1 MRTITQ
7 NMYDKIQMA
16 IMIISKCKRI
26 KMHKKSVQNIYAILY
41 IILSSTI
48 VTGAY
53 FYSLQLGLD
62 RLSET
67 AKVRIDQSSN
77 RLLEQLASFKQLSN
91 LLARNPKIIEAFEG
105 NSDIKS
111 IDELVQ
117 STVFLSGSE
126 QILLINKTG
135 NVIASSKLVSG
146 KPTEKSINPNEPY
159 VQAALNGRLGYFY
172 AVDKQTL
179 ARTIFIARGIY
190 TSSLSPQGVVIIK
203 VDIPSL
209 EYQWNVDDVSLAFF
223 DANDV
228 AFITNRPSMAL
239 RRLGS
244 LDKPFLETKHYE
256 RNQISKFFDYKK
268 LMLLNH
274 TILKFFNTE
283 ELPKEALILSKYIPR
298 LEMTTQVFMS
308 TQVTKFSARVQ
319 AGLTAAIFFALGS
332 GLWSLWLRRQRLIDK
347 LAIEEAANAKLEAR
361 VEKRTA
367 QLKKAQFQLVQAGKL
382 KALGEISAGISHE
395 LNQPLA
401 AMQNFSE
408 NGAKMLDLNKIEA
421 ARINFDLIGTQINR
435 ITRIIKSL
443 RAFARKEKE
452 TIEAI
457 DLQEVIKE
465 TLSLS
470 KSRIDFEKVDIEWHP
485 EDKEIMVMGG
495 HVRLQQVVI
504 NLLTN
509 AIDSMQNKK
518 NKKIS
523 IKILKS
529 KSDVIMSVRDTGDG
543 LSDPGRVFEP
553 FYSTKEVGASKGM
566 GLGLSISY
574 GIVGSFG
581 GEMSCSNYKS
591 GGAEFIIK
599 LRVADGKMLS

>member
-1 MRTITQ
+1 
-7 NMYDKIQMA
+7 MYDKIQMA

-268 LMLLNH
+268 SMLLSH

-283 ELPKEALILSKYIPR
+283 ELPKEALILSKDIPR

-408 NGAKMLDLNKIEA
+408 NGAKMLDLNKIED

>member
-1 MRTITQ
+1 
-7 NMYDKIQMA
+7 
-16 IMIISKCKRI
+16 
-26 KMHKKSVQNIYAILY
+26 MHKKSVQNIYAILY

-268 LMLLNH
+268 SMLLNH

-308 TQVTKFSARVQ
+308 TQVTKFSAKVQ

-408 NGAKMLDLNKIEA
+408 NGAKMLDLNKIED

>member
-1 MRTITQ
+1 M
-7 NMYDKIQMA
+7 
-16 IMIISKCKRI
+16 
-26 KMHKKSVQNIYAILY
+26 
-41 IILSSTI
+41 
-48 VTGAY
+48 
-53 FYSLQLGLD
+53 
-62 RLSET
+62 
-67 AKVRIDQSSN
+67 
-77 RLLEQLASFKQLSN
+77 
-91 LLARNPKIIEAFEG
+91 
-105 NSDIKS
+105 
-111 IDELVQ
+111 
-117 STVFLSGSE
+117 
-126 QILLINKTG
+126 
-135 NVIASSKLVSG
+135 
-146 KPTEKSINPNEPY
+146 
-159 VQAALNGRLGYFY
+159 
-172 AVDKQTL
+172 DKQTL
-179 ARTIFIARGIY
+179 ARSIFIARGIY

-268 LMLLNH
+268 SMLLNH

-408 NGAKMLDLNKIEA
+408 NGAKMLDLNKIED

>member
-1 MRTITQ
+1 
-7 NMYDKIQMA
+7 MYDKIQMA

-111 IDELVQ
+111 IDEMVQ

-268 LMLLNH
+268 SMLLNH

-408 NGAKMLDLNKIEA
+408 NGAKMLDLNKIED

>member
-1 MRTITQ
+1 MFVCI
-7 NMYDKIQMA
+7 
-16 IMIISKCKRI
+16 
-26 KMHKKSVQNIYAILY
+26 
-41 IILSSTI
+41 
-48 VTGAY
+48 
-53 FYSLQLGLD
+53 
-62 RLSET
+62 
-67 AKVRIDQSSN
+67 
-77 RLLEQLASFKQLSN
+77 
-91 LLARNPKIIEAFEG
+91 
-105 NSDIKS
+105 
-111 IDELVQ
+111 
-117 STVFLSGSE
+117 
-126 QILLINKTG
+126 
-135 NVIASSKLVSG
+135 
-146 KPTEKSINPNEPY
+146 
-159 VQAALNGRLGYFY
+159 
-172 AVDKQTL
+172 QTL

-203 VDIPSL
+203 VDVPTL
-209 EYQWNVDDVSLAFF
+209 EYQWNVDDISLAFF
-223 DANDV
+223 DANNV

-239 RRLGS
+239 RRIGA

-256 RNQISKFFDYKK
+256 KTQISKFFDYKK
-268 LMLLNH
+268 SMLLNH
-274 TILKFFNTE
+274 TIYKFFNTE

-298 LEMTTQVFMS
+298 LEMTTQVFMA
-308 TQVTKFSARVQ
+308 TQETKFSARVQ

-408 NGAKMLDLNKIEA
+408 NGAKMLDLNKIED

-452 TIEAI
+452 TIEVI

-470 KSRIDFEKVDIEWHP
+470 KSRIDFEKVNIEWHP

-518 NKKIS
+518 NKKIF
-523 IKILKS
+523 IKILES
-529 KSDVIMSVRDTGDG
+529 GSDVIMSVRDTGDG
-543 LSDPGRVFEP
+543 LIDPERVFEP

-581 GEMSCSNYKS
+581 GEMSCSNHKS
-591 GGAEFIIK
+591 GGAEFSIK
-599 LRVADGKMLS
+599 LRVANGKMLS

>member
-1 MRTITQ
+1 
-7 NMYDKIQMA
+7 MYDKIQMA

-105 NSDIKS
+105 NSDIES

-268 LMLLNH
+268 SMLLNH

-408 NGAKMLDLNKIEA
+408 NGAKMLDLNKIED

>member
-1 MRTITQ
+1 
-7 NMYDKIQMA
+7 
-16 IMIISKCKRI
+16 
-26 KMHKKSVQNIYAILY
+26 MHKKSVQNIYAILY

-268 LMLLNH
+268 SMLLNH

-408 NGAKMLDLNKIEA
+408 NGAKMLDLNKIED

>member
-1 MRTITQ
+1 
-7 NMYDKIQMA
+7 MYDKIQMA

-268 LMLLNH
+268 SMLLNH

-361 VEKRTA
+361 VEKRTS

-408 NGAKMLDLNKIEA
+408 NGAKMLDLNKIED

-470 KSRIDFEKVDIEWHP
+470 KSRINFEKVDIEWHP

>member
-1 MRTITQ
+1 
-7 NMYDKIQMA
+7 MYDKIQMA

-146 KPTEKSINPNEPY
+146 KPTKKSINPNEPY

-408 NGAKMLDLNKIEA
+408 NGAKMLDLNKIED

>member
-1 MRTITQ
+1 
-7 NMYDKIQMA
+7 MYDKIQMA

-268 LMLLNH
+268 SMLLNH

-408 NGAKMLDLNKIEA
+408 NGAKMLDLNKIED

-518 NKKIS
+518 NKKIT

>member
-1 MRTITQ
+1 
-7 NMYDKIQMA
+7 
-16 IMIISKCKRI
+16 
-26 KMHKKSVQNIYAILY
+26 MHKKSVQNIYAILY

-268 LMLLNH
+268 SMLLNH

-408 NGAKMLDLNKIEA
+408 NGAKMLDLNKIGD

-529 KSDVIMSVRDTGDG
+529 KSKSDVIMSVRDTGDG

>member
-1 MRTITQ
+1 
-7 NMYDKIQMA
+7 MYDKIQMA

-268 LMLLNH
+268 SMLLSH

-408 NGAKMLDLNKIEA
+408 NGAKMLDLNKIED

-457 DLQEVIKE
+457 DLQEVVKE

-543 LSDPGRVFEP
+543 LSDP
-553 FYSTKEVGASKGM
+553 
-566 GLGLSISY
+566 
-574 GIVGSFG
+574 
-581 GEMSCSNYKS
+581 
-591 GGAEFIIK
+591 
-599 LRVADGKMLS
+599 

>member
-1 MRTITQ
+1 VRTITQ

-268 LMLLNH
+268 SMLLNH

-408 NGAKMLDLNKIEA
+408 NGAKMLDLNKIED

>member
-1 MRTITQ
+1 
-7 NMYDKIQMA
+7 
-16 IMIISKCKRI
+16 
-26 KMHKKSVQNIYAILY
+26 MHKKSVQNIYAILY

-268 LMLLNH
+268 SMLLNH

-408 NGAKMLDLNKIEA
+408 NGAKMLDLNKIED

-470 KSRIDFEKVDIEWHP
+470 KSRIDFEKVDIEWQP

>member
-1 MRTITQ
+1 
-7 NMYDKIQMA
+7 
-16 IMIISKCKRI
+16 
-26 KMHKKSVQNIYAILY
+26 MHKKSVQNIYAILY

-135 NVIASSKLVSG
+135 NVIASSRLVSG

-268 LMLLNH
+268 SMLLNH

-408 NGAKMLDLNKIEA
+408 NGAKMLDLNKIED
-421 ARINFDLIGTQINR
+421 ARVNFDLIGTQINR

>member
-1 MRTITQ
+1 
-7 NMYDKIQMA
+7 MYDKIQMA

-268 LMLLNH
+268 SMLLNH

-408 NGAKMLDLNKIEA
+408 NGAKMLDLNKIED
-421 ARINFDLIGTQINR
+421 ARINFDLERTQINR

>member
-1 MRTITQ
+1 
-7 NMYDKIQMA
+7 MYDKIQMA

-105 NSDIKS
+105 NSDIES

-268 LMLLNH
+268 SMLLNH

-408 NGAKMLDLNKIEA
+408 NGAKMLDLNKIED

-591 GGAEFIIK
+591 GGAEFSIK
-599 LRVADGKMLS
+599 LRVANGKMLS

>member
-1 MRTITQ
+1 
-7 NMYDKIQMA
+7 MYDKIQMT

-268 LMLLNH
+268 SMLLNH

-408 NGAKMLDLNKIEA
+408 NGAKMLDLNKIED

>member
-1 MRTITQ
+1 
-7 NMYDKIQMA
+7 MYNKIQMA

-268 LMLLNH
+268 SMLLNH

-408 NGAKMLDLNKIEA
+408 NGAKMLDLNKIED

>member
-268 LMLLNH
+268 SMLLNH

-408 NGAKMLDLNKIEA
+408 NGAKMLDLNKIED

>member
-1 MRTITQ
+1 
-7 NMYDKIQMA
+7 MYDKIQMA

-268 LMLLNH
+268 SMLLNH

-401 AMQNFSE
+401 AIQNFSE

>member
-1 MRTITQ
+1 
-7 NMYDKIQMA
+7 MYDKIQMA

-256 RNQISKFFDYKK
+256 RNQISKFFDYEKS
-268 LMLLNH
+268 MLLNH

-408 NGAKMLDLNKIEA
+408 NGAKMLDLNKIED

-470 KSRIDFEKVDIEWHP
+470 KSRINFEKVDIEWHP

>member
-1 MRTITQ
+1 
-7 NMYDKIQMA
+7 
-16 IMIISKCKRI
+16 
-26 KMHKKSVQNIYAILY
+26 MHKKSAQNIYAILY
-41 IILSSTI
+41 IILSSII
-48 VTGAY
+48 VTGVY

-77 RLLEQLASFKQLSN
+77 RLLEQLASFKQLPN
-91 LLARNPKIIEAFEG
+91 LLARNPKIIEAFEA

-111 IDELVQ
+111 IDELLQ

-126 QILLINKTG
+126 QILIIDKTG
-135 NVIASSKLVSG
+135 KVISSSKLISG
-146 KPTEKSINPNEPY
+146 KSIEKNIHPDEPY

-203 VDIPSL
+203 VDVPTL
-209 EYQWNVDDVSLAFF
+209 EYQWNVDDISLAFF
-223 DANDV
+223 DANNV

-239 RRLGS
+239 RRIGA

-256 RNQISKFFDYKK
+256 KNQISKFFDYKK
-268 LMLLNH
+268 SMLLNH
-274 TILKFFNTE
+274 TIYKFFNTE

-298 LEMTTQVFMS
+298 LEMTTQVFMA
-308 TQVTKFSARVQ
+308 TQETKFSARVQ

-408 NGAKMLDLNKIEA
+408 NGAKMLDLNKIED

-452 TIEAI
+452 TIEVI

-470 KSRIDFEKVDIEWHP
+470 KSRIDFEKVNIEWHP

-518 NKKIS
+518 NKKIF
-523 IKILKS
+523 IKILES
-529 KSDVIMSVRDTGDG
+529 GSDVIMSVRDTGDG
-543 LSDPGRVFEP
+543 LIDPERVFEP

>member
-1 MRTITQ
+1 
-7 NMYDKIQMA
+7 
-16 IMIISKCKRI
+16 
-26 KMHKKSVQNIYAILY
+26 MHKKSAQNIYAILY
-41 IILSSTI
+41 IILSSII
-48 VTGAY
+48 VTGVY

-77 RLLEQLASFKQLSN
+77 RLLEQLASFKQLPN
-91 LLARNPKIIEAFEG
+91 LLARNPKIIEAFEA

-111 IDELVQ
+111 IDELLQ

-126 QILLINKTG
+126 QILIIDKTG
-135 NVIASSKLVSG
+135 KVISSSKLISG
-146 KPTEKSINPNEPY
+146 KSIEKNINPDEPY

-203 VDIPSL
+203 VDVPTL
-209 EYQWNVDDVSLAFF
+209 EYQWNVDDISLAFF
-223 DANDV
+223 DANNV

-239 RRLGS
+239 RRIGA

-256 RNQISKFFDYKK
+256 KNQISKFFDYKK
-268 LMLLNH
+268 SMLLNH
-274 TILKFFNTE
+274 TIYKFFNTE

-298 LEMTTQVFMS
+298 LEMTTQVFMA
-308 TQVTKFSARVQ
+308 TQETKFSARVQ
-319 AGLTAAIFFALGS
+319 GGLTAAIFFALGS

-408 NGAKMLDLNKIEA
+408 NGAKMLDLNKIKD

-452 TIEAI
+452 TIEVI

-470 KSRIDFEKVDIEWHP
+470 KSRIDFEKVNIEWHP

-518 NKKIS
+518 NKKIF
-523 IKILKS
+523 IKILES
-529 KSDVIMSVRDTGDG
+529 GSDVIMSVRDTGDG
-543 LSDPGRVFEP
+543 LIDPERVFEP

-581 GEMSCSNYKS
+581 GEMSCSNHKS
-591 GGAEFIIK
+591 GGAEFSIK
-599 LRVADGKMLS
+599 LRVANGKMLS

>member
-1 MRTITQ
+1 
-7 NMYDKIQMA
+7 
-16 IMIISKCKRI
+16 
-26 KMHKKSVQNIYAILY
+26 MHKKSVQNIYAILY

-146 KPTEKSINPNEPY
+146 KPTKKSINPNEPY

-268 LMLLNH
+268 SMLLNH
-274 TILKFFNTE
+274 TILKFSNTE

-408 NGAKMLDLNKIEA
+408 NGAKMLDLNKIED

>member
-1 MRTITQ
+1 
-7 NMYDKIQMA
+7 
-16 IMIISKCKRI
+16 
-26 KMHKKSVQNIYAILY
+26 MHKKSVQNIYAILY

-244 LDKPFLETKHYE
+244 LGKPFLETKHYE

-268 LMLLNH
+268 SMLLNH

-408 NGAKMLDLNKIEA
+408 NGAKMLDLNKIED

>member
-1 MRTITQ
+1 
-7 NMYDKIQMA
+7 MYDKIQMA

-268 LMLLNH
+268 SMLLNH

-408 NGAKMLDLNKIEA
+408 NGAKMLDLNKIED

-529 KSDVIMSVRDTGDG
+529 KSDVIMLVRDTGDG

>member
-268 LMLLNH
+268 SMLLNH

-401 AMQNFSE
+401 AIQNFSE

>member
-1 MRTITQ
+1 
-7 NMYDKIQMA
+7 MYDKIQMA

-268 LMLLNH
+268 SMLLNH

-283 ELPKEALILSKYIPR
+283 ELPKESLILSKYIPR

-319 AGLTAAIFFALGS
+319 AGLTAAILFALGS
-332 GLWSLWLRRQRLIDK
+332 GLWSHWLRRQRLADK
-347 LAIEEAANAKLEAR
+347 LAIEEAANTRLEAR
-361 VEKRTA
+361 VEKRTE

-408 NGAKMLDLNKIEA
+408 NGAKMLDLNKIED

>member
-1 MRTITQ
+1 
-7 NMYDKIQMA
+7 MYDKIQMA

-268 LMLLNH
+268 SMLLNH

>member
-1 MRTITQ
+1 
-7 NMYDKIQMA
+7 MYDKIQMA

-126 QILLINKTG
+126 QILLINKSG

-268 LMLLNH
+268 SMLLNH

-408 NGAKMLDLNKIEA
+408 NGAKMLDLNKIED

>member
-1 MRTITQ
+1 
-7 NMYDKIQMA
+7 
-16 IMIISKCKRI
+16 
-26 KMHKKSVQNIYAILY
+26 MHKKSAQNIYAILY
-41 IILSSTI
+41 IILSSII
-48 VTGAY
+48 VTGVY

-77 RLLEQLASFKQLSN
+77 RLLEQLASFKQLPN
-91 LLARNPKIIEAFEG
+91 LLARNPKIIEAFET

-111 IDELVQ
+111 IDELLQ

-126 QILLINKTG
+126 QILIIDKTG
-135 NVIASSKLVSG
+135 KVISSSKLISG
-146 KPTEKSINPNEPY
+146 KSIEKNIHPDEPY

-203 VDIPSL
+203 VDVPTL
-209 EYQWNVDDVSLAFF
+209 EYQWNVDDISLAFF
-223 DANDV
+223 DANNV

-239 RRLGS
+239 RRIGA

-256 RNQISKFFDYKK
+256 KNQISKFFDYKK
-268 LMLLNH
+268 SMLLNH
-274 TILKFFNTE
+274 TIYKFFNTE

-298 LEMTTQVFMS
+298 LEMTTQVFMA
-308 TQVTKFSARVQ
+308 TQETKFSARVQ

-408 NGAKMLDLNKIEA
+408 NGAKMLDLNKIED

-452 TIEAI
+452 TIEVI

-470 KSRIDFEKVDIEWHP
+470 KSRIDFEKVNIEWHP

-518 NKKIS
+518 NKKIF
-523 IKILKS
+523 IKILES
-529 KSDVIMSVRDTGDG
+529 GSDVIMSVRDTGDG
-543 LSDPGRVFEP
+543 LIDPERVFEP

>member
-1 MRTITQ
+1 
-7 NMYDKIQMA
+7 MYDKIQMA

-268 LMLLNH
+268 SMLLNH

-408 NGAKMLDLNKIEA
+408 NGAKMLDLNKIED

>member
-1 MRTITQ
+1 
-7 NMYDKIQMA
+7 MYDKIQMA

-268 LMLLNH
+268 SMLLNH

-401 AMQNFSE
+401 AIQNFSE
-408 NGAKMLDLNKIEA
+408 NGAKMLDLNKIED

>member
-268 LMLLNH
+268 SMLLNH
-274 TILKFFNTE
+274 TILKFLNTE

-408 NGAKMLDLNKIEA
+408 NGAKMLDLNKIED

>member
-1 MRTITQ
+1 
-7 NMYDKIQMA
+7 MYDKIQMA

-268 LMLLNH
+268 SMLLNH

-361 VEKRTA
+361 VEKRTS

-408 NGAKMLDLNKIEA
+408 NGAKMLDLNKIED

>member
-1 MRTITQ
+1 
-7 NMYDKIQMA
+7 MYDKIQMA

-268 LMLLNH
+268 SMLLNH

-408 NGAKMLDLNKIEA
+408 NGAKMLDLNKIED

-529 KSDVIMSVRDTGDG
+529 KSDVIMAVRDTGDG

>member
-1 MRTITQ
+1 
-7 NMYDKIQMA
+7 MYDKIQMA

-408 NGAKMLDLNKIEA
+408 NGAKMLDLNKIED

>member
-268 LMLLNH
+268 SMLLSH

-408 NGAKMLDLNKIEA
+408 NGAKMLDLNKIED